1 MRIMNHDLEP
11 STSNHKIQRNVT
23 ISIPSLPAT
32 MKIEPSATSNTLRP
46 TVASSSSSA
55 LSMSASSSSFSSTN
69 LPANG
74 ASAGA
79 GGQQTGQQIAIQK
92 IPGLSVFLT
101 KIYNIFSI
109 REYSDKDWCCWG
121 ANGDTIVFK
130 SVRFSIS
137 F

>member
-1 MRIMNHDLEP
+1 MNHDLLEH
-11 STSNHKIQRNVT
+11 STSNNKIQRNVT
-23 ISIPSLPAT
+23 ISIPSLPVS
-32 MKIEPSATSNTLRP
+32 MKTEPSVTSSTLRP
-46 TVASSSSSA
+46 TAASTSSSA
-55 LSMSASSSSFSSTN
+55 LSMSASAASFSSAN

-74 ASAGA
+74 TGA
-79 GGQQTGQQIAIQK
+79 QQNGQQITIQK

-130 SVRFSIS
+130 SVRFN
-137 F
+137 FPF